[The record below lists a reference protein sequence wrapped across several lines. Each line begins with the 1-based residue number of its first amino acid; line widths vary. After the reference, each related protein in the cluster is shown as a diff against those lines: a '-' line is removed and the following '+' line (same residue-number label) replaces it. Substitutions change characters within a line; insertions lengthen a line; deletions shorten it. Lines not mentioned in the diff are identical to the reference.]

1 MCLSMRTFRRMF
13 IWMLC
18 RDRYKSQKASLRDG
32 LVVLESE
39 RSDEMVEYVTR
50 VSVWFY
56 SEGASP
62 AAVVKRLMGLGFTP
76 VRGAYD
82 FVYKHSGTHMTES
95 DLSASILEIAN
106 ALHKALSG
114 FKVLYNLETHAADEE
129 GDYVPLAALDA
140 ELEETRREI
149 EQIEK
154 ESNQEED

>member
-1 MCLSMRTFRRMF
+1 
-13 IWMLC
+13 
-18 RDRYKSQKASLRDG
+18 
-32 LVVLESE
+32 
-39 RSDEMVEYVTR
+39 MVEYVTR

-62 AAVVKRLMGLGFTP
+62 AAIVKRLMELGFIP

-82 FVYKHSGTHMTES
+82 FVYKHSGTHLTES

-129 GDYVPLAALDA
+129 GDYVPLEALDA

-149 EQIEK
+149 EQIER
-154 ESNQEED
+154 ESIQEKD